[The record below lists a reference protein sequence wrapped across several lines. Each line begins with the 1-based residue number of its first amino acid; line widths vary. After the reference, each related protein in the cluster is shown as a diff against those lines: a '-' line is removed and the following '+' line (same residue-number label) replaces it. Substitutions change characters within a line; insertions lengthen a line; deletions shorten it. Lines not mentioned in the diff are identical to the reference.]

1 MMKLSFQPPV
11 SSFSAARNS
20 ADREKGFLFW
30 LSVYQGIYL
39 AKYSMLKKNTD
50 DTRICAMW
58 ITAAILSSFFAGLTA
73 VLAKSGIKQT
83 DSDVATALRTAVVVI
98 FSWLMA
104 LVSGAMPS
112 VSRISAKSLTFLILS
127 GAATGASWLCYFRAL
142 SIGDVNKVAPI
153 DKSSTVLTVILAV
166 IVFGETDRL
175 AEKTAGTLLLACGIL
190 MMIEKKD
197 RTGAPEKGHGY
208 IFWAALSAV
217 SASLTS
223 VLAKIGIQDVDSNAG
238 TAVRTTVVLL
248 MSWIVVLAKKKQNF
262 RMPCG
267 RELAFIVLSGIATG
281 ASWLCYY
288 YAVKHGILSVV
299 TPIDKMSI
307 LFTVVFSRIFF
318 GERLS
323 PKAAA
328 GLGLMTAGTL
338 IMTVAM

>member
-1 MMKLSFQPPV
+1 
-11 SSFSAARNS
+11 
-20 ADREKGFLFW
+20 
-30 LSVYQGIYL
+30 
-39 AKYSMLKKNTD
+39 MLKKNTD

-104 LVSGAMPS
+104 LVSGAMPP
-112 VSRISAKSLTFLILS
+112 VSRISAKTLTFLILS
-127 GAATGASWLCYFRAL
+127 GAATGTSWLCYFRAL

-238 TAVRTTVVLL
+238 TALRTTVVLL

-267 RELAFIVLSGIATG
+267 RELAFIVISGIATG

-318 GERLS
+318 DERLS